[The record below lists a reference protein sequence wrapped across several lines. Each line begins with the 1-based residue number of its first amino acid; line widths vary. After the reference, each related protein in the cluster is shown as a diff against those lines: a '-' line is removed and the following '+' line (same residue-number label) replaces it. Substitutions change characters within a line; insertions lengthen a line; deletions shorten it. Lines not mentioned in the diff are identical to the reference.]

1 MVNNQLYIASLTPTE
16 QVIPAKAGIQKKTGF
31 RVKPGMTNSTGLMSP
46 RAAIKDFNKS
56 LRMGVCY
63 LLSTVCFLVLLGC
76 QQVQKPEVRGEGPL
90 AVNMTRGLTAPEFH
104 APLERWRT
112 THKKALNI
120 GDFTERECILCH
132 DPKKSCNNC
141 HHYIGVREIDVPE
154 ASLFWPEEK
163 KEKK

>member
-1 MVNNQLYIASLTPTE
+1 MTNGKQIVYHLTTHRETMKIPNSPFLPFSKEGCGGIWKIFAS
-16 QVIPAKAGIQKKTGF
+16 VIPG
-31 RVKPGMTNSTGLMSP
+31 STG
-46 RAAIKDFNKS
+46 
-56 LRMGVCY
+56 Y
-63 LLSTVCFLVLLGC
+63 LLSVLSLLMMVGC

-90 AVNMTRGLTAPEFH
+90 AVKMARGITSPEFH

-112 THKKALNI
+112 THKKALSI

-141 HHYIGVREIDVPE
+141 HHYIGAPEIDVPE

-163 KEKK
+163 PEERNDKK